1 MSINAL
7 RPSGKLPTTRVRR
20 RISRFSRS
28 IMLFVR
34 MRRRCSR
41 GVVVEQV
48 GRGLADAL
56 PEAFGGLP
64 QFPRL
69 HVLGD
74 GFRLLQRLV
83 PRFHGEYGLQ
93 RVGGPVPV
101 FGVDLGEDVAFE
113 VDHAPL

>member
-1 MSINAL
+1 
-7 RPSGKLPTTRVRR
+7 
-20 RISRFSRS
+20 
-28 IMLFVR
+28 MLA
-34 MRRRCSR
+34 

-113 VDHAPL
+113 VDHAPLVAGAGQQFVHSRHQSGAPVAVTSLTPLSRARACL